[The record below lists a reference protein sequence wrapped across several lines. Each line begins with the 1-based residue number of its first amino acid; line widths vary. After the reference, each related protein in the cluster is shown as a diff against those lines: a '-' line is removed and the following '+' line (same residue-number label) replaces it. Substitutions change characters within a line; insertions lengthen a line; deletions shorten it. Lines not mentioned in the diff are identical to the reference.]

1 MSSQSQP
8 GTQDG
13 RKPEVPVVPFGMD
26 LYYWDNPKDVEPM
39 TLAPYVTHN
48 NIIIYFCSFSHYK
61 INLFRVGSLHRY
73 WVQEREV
80 NISEVCYI
88 ICLNNFFLQG
98 LTMTACV
105 CVCVIPLQEER
116 ARLRCRAITYAGEF
130 EPVKRSCRAP
140 LPNGTLCP
148 RRDRVKVSYLM
159 DNLCSFVWGSPVVAC
174 SIKMYY

>member
-1 MSSQSQP
+1 MY
-8 GTQDG
+8 
-13 RKPEVPVVPFGMD
+13 
-26 LYYWDNPKDVEPM
+26 L
-39 TLAPYVTHN
+39 L
-48 NIIIYFCSFSHYK
+48 
-61 INLFRVGSLHRY
+61 RVGSLHRF

-80 NISEVCYI
+80 NISEVRYI
-88 ICLNNFFLQG
+88 TIFISFLQG
-98 LTMTACV
+98 LTMT
-105 CVCVIPLQEER
+105 VCVIILQEER

-174 SIKMYY
+174 SQYQDALLRSSEFWPPIWDKFRHSGLLC